1 MASDTDKPTTAA
13 ANGTVP
19 IAATNGI
26 ATIMTNGFKAPTP
39 TTTIPQSK
47 TMRLRPY
54 DAASPPL
61 SEVCARLND
70 QITKFLTRP
79 PRTELLS
86 RVQEQTR
93 ISLEVVRRALAEYSF
108 DELAISF
115 NGGKDCLVLLLL
127 FLSSLGTPTIAPTST
142 VQSVY
147 VMSSHPFAEVD
158 DFVDACVRAYALDLH
173 RYALPMRSAFATYL
187 RENPKIKA
195 VFVGTRRTDPH
206 GEFLGHFDRTDH
218 GWPDF
223 MRVQPVIDWHYQEVW
238 AFLKELEVPYCCL
251 YDMGYTSLGGTTDTH
266 PNPVLQLPEDESGQ
280 PRFRPAYE
288 LVEDGQERLGRDR

>member
-1 MASDTDKPTTAA
+1 MRSHIPPARAGAGAISSVLTPTAA
-13 ANGTVP
+13 
-19 IAATNGI
+19 
-26 ATIMTNGFKAPTP
+26 
-39 TTTIPQSK
+39 
-47 TMRLRPY
+47 
-54 DAASPPL
+54 
-61 SEVCARLND
+61 
-70 QITKFLTRP
+70 
-79 PRTELLS
+79 
-86 RVQEQTR
+86 
-93 ISLEVVRRALAEYSF
+93 SF

-187 RENPKIKA
+187 REHPKIKA

-238 AFLKELEVPYCCL
+238 AVSVFFLAREVWMATRAP
-251 YDMGYTSLGGTTDTH
+251 G
-266 PNPVLQLPEDESGQ
+266 
-280 PRFRPAYE
+280 
-288 LVEDGQERLGRDR
+288 